1 MALGLVG
8 EGFWGFLFPTRQFL
22 CTLGET
28 LAHGGMT
35 TLMERPDSLALLAQ
49 QEEQRL
55 PWLLPVRHSR
65 MAENPFAFFRG
76 AAAVMASDLARR
88 PHSGLIVQLC
98 GDAHLLNFG
107 FYGSPERQLLFDIN
121 DFDETHPGPFEW
133 DVQRLAASLVLAAR
147 SLGLS
152 DAQQAKICRR
162 GVRAYGEAM
171 AEFAAMPALP
181 MWVAR
186 LPLERLIDQ
195 RASANLRCH
204 LERVT
209 AGALRRTSRQ
219 AVRKLCES
227 DGSGGLRFRHQPP
240 LIWRFEALPPDV
252 LAGLDWQAWINAAHG
267 MYRASL
273 PPAMRQLLA
282 RFRIVDTALKAVG
295 VGSVGTRCAVTVLV
309 GDHPDDVLV
318 IQGKQAE
325 PSVLAPHLPELQASP
340 HQGERVVQGQ
350 RLMQTAS
357 DPFLGWGTNP
367 LGHGI
372 YYRQF
377 RDWKGSV
384 DVAQLDADGLKDY
397 GKLCAWTLAK
407 AHARS
412 GDSRAIAAHIGDPK
426 AYGRQLL
433 EPALEHADL
442 AAHDHAQLLQ
452 AIASGRISTSEIF

>member
-1 MALGLVG
+1 MTMLELGV
-8 EGFWGFLFPTRQFL
+8 
-22 CTLGET
+22 
-28 LAHGGMT
+28 
-35 TLMERPDSLALLAQ
+35 ERPDPMKLLEQ
-49 QEEQRL
+49 QEAQRL

-76 AAAVMASDLARR
+76 NAVVMASDLARR
-88 PHSGLIVQLC
+88 PHSGLMVQLC

-152 DAQQAKICRR
+152 DKQQGKICRR
-162 GVRAYGEAM
+162 GVRTYAETM
-171 AEFAAMPALP
+171 AQFAAMPMLP

-204 LERVT
+204 LEGVIT
-209 AGALRRTSRQ
+209 SALRRDSRQ

-240 LIWRFEALPPDV
+240 LIWRFAHLPEHWMQGLQWQEWVAAVKASYISSLAPAL
-252 LAGLDWQAWINAAHG
+252 QH
-267 MYRASL
+267 
-273 PPAMRQLLA
+273 LLSQ
-282 RFRIVDTALKAVG
+282 FRLVDNALKAVG
-295 VGSVGTRCAVTVLV
+295 VGSVGTRCGIALFV
-309 GDHPDDVLV
+309 GEHPDDILVLQV
-318 IQGKQAE
+318 KQANA
-325 PSVLAPHLPELQASP
+325 SVLAPYVDRPAPE
-340 HQGERVVQGQ
+340 HQGQRVVQGQ
-350 RLMQTAS
+350 RLLQTAS
-357 DPFLGWGTNP
+357 DSFLGWCTNP
-367 LGHGI
+367 AGDHLYG
-372 YYRQF
+372 RSF

-412 GDSRAIAAHIGDPK
+412 GDRRAIAAHIGDPR
-426 AYGRQLL
+426 AYGRRLL
-433 EPALEHADL
+433 EPAVEHADL
-442 AAHDHAQLLQ
+442 AVHDHALLLRG
-452 AIASGRISTSEIF
+452 IASGRISTSEIF